1 MVTVAGHDLHLELP
15 MRIALLAA
23 ASALTLAACSTTP
36 SSSSPSPSA
45 APDVPTTSTARQ
57 AVAVLAS
64 ASGSLVSGSVTLTP
78 MGKGLHL
85 TGEIGGLQAN
95 SAHAFHIH
103 EKGDCS
109 AADASSAGPHFNP
122 FNAAHGKAGSG
133 AHHAGDMNN
142 LTANAE
148 GVAKVDTHIEG
159 VTLGGA
165 FFGESMF
172 SRERDASK
180 VALVH
185 LVGRLRKGV
194 PVHVRDLV
202 AALMDADPARRPSA
216 TAAADMLSR
225 YAREVLPVP
234 VPAMRDSAML
244 RRVREKMWK
253 DVQEMLLDEPV
264 LSEA

>member
-1 MVTVAGHDLHLELP
+1 

-23 ASALTLAACSTTP
+23 ASVLTLAACSTTP
-36 SSSSPSPSA
+36 SSSSSPSSQSA
-45 APDVPTTSTARQ
+45 VVPTTSTAKQ

-64 ASGSLVSGSVTLTP
+64 ASGSLVSGSVTLAP

-95 SAHAFHIH
+95 SAHAFQIH

-148 GVAKVDTHIEG
+148 GVAKVDAHIEG
-159 VTLGGA
+159 VTLGGGA
-165 FFGESMF
+165 INDVAG
-172 SRERDASK
+172 RALIVHAAPDDYASQPAGNAGARVACGIIK
-180 VALVH
+180 V
-185 LVGRLRKGV
+185 
-194 PVHVRDLV
+194 
-202 AALMDADPARRPSA
+202 
-216 TAAADMLSR
+216 T
-225 YAREVLPVP
+225 
-234 VPAMRDSAML
+234 
-244 RRVREKMWK
+244 
-253 DVQEMLLDEPV
+253 Q
-264 LSEA
+264 